1 MGGKRFLKTRRW
13 LYGSE
18 TYNLQWRSSRGIESS
33 VLRFRPPK
41 EDIMPI
47 KIISSA
53 IHFNLYLRSL
63 FWKTILKMNGGHI
76 GKNVKIFEGVKLA
89 LKKGCP
95 IHIGD
100 NVSLEK
106 GVVLSTS
113 ERGRITIGNHV
124 YIGEY
129 SVITSNEE
137 IEIGD
142 HVLISP
148 HNDIVDFNHIYQ
160 DPNQSINKQGFV
172 ARKIK
177 IEEDVWIGSGSKVLM
192 GVTIGKGAV
201 IGAGSVITKDIL
213 PYHVVAGNPS
223 KTIKIRG
230 N

>member
-1 MGGKRFLKTRRW
+1 MLAKL
-13 LYGSE
+13 
-18 TYNLQWRSSRGIESS
+18 
-33 VLRFRPPK
+33 
-41 EDIMPI
+41 
-47 KIISSA
+47 ISQV
-53 IHFNLYLRSL
+53 IHFTLCLRYL
-63 FWKTILKMNGGHI
+63 FWKTIVKVNGGHI

-95 IHIGD
+95 IYIGD
-100 NVSLEK
+100 DVSLEK

-113 ERGRITIGNHV
+113 ERGKITIGNQV

-129 SVITSNEE
+129 SVISSKEE

-160 DPNQSINKQGFV
+160 DHNQTINKQGFV

-201 IGAGSVITKDIL
+201 IGAGSVITKDVL
-213 PYHVVAGNPS
+213 PYHVVAGNPA